1 MKMSQAFIYTFKD
14 IPSEIKGT
22 SVSLLWR
29 AGFIDRL
36 GSGIYS
42 FLPLGWRVHQKISQ
56 IIREEMNK
64 IAALE
69 ICLPALQPKEL
80 WRETSRWDKIDPP
93 LFQLKDRHGKELA
106 LGSTHEEVITD
117 IVRKR
122 VKSFKDLPLILY
134 QIQAKFRNEQRATSG
149 LLRTREFIM
158 KDAYSF
164 HPDEENLEDTY
175 KKIISAYK
183 KIFQRCGLPTLQ
195 VKADTGTIG
204 GVSSHEFMIVSQ
216 AGEDKIL
223 LCPKCGFAANV
234 EVYQDDNCPS
244 CKSRLEQKDTIEIA
258 HIFNLGTEYSEKM
271 GAYYLD
277 NKDKRQPIVMGCYG
291 IGVGRLLASIVE
303 VSHDKN
309 GIIWPKNI
317 APFQI
322 HLVLLNNEKK
332 IIEQANKIY
341 QNFTKEN
348 IDVLLDDRPIS
359 AGQKLVES
367 DLIGI
372 PLRVIISSKTV
383 EKNQVEIKARAGEKT
398 SYLDMAGMV
407 DKIKKM
413 L

>member
-175 KKIISAYK
+175 KKII
-183 KIFQRCGLPTLQ
+183 TL
-195 VKADTGTIG
+195 
-204 GVSSHEFMIVSQ
+204 
-216 AGEDKIL
+216 
-223 LCPKCGFAANV
+223 
-234 EVYQDDNCPS
+234 
-244 CKSRLEQKDTIEIA
+244 
-258 HIFNLGTEYSEKM
+258 
-271 GAYYLD
+271 
-277 NKDKRQPIVMGCYG
+277 
-291 IGVGRLLASIVE
+291 
-303 VSHDKN
+303 
-309 GIIWPKNI
+309 
-317 APFQI
+317 
-322 HLVLLNNEKK
+322 
-332 IIEQANKIY
+332 
-341 QNFTKEN
+341 
-348 IDVLLDDRPIS
+348 
-359 AGQKLVES
+359 
-367 DLIGI
+367 
-372 PLRVIISSKTV
+372 
-383 EKNQVEIKARAGEKT
+383 
-398 SYLDMAGMV
+398 
-407 DKIKKM
+407 
-413 L
+413 